1 MQRKTALLVIDV
13 QVGIVEGPEIGP
25 VFQKEDVLQTI
36 TKLISTARSQS
47 IPVVYVQ
54 DLDVAAQDSAEFQIH
69 PEIAPL
75 SGELVIRKKA
85 TDAFQLTEL
94 HKELQARKI
103 NHLAVVGC
111 KTEYCVDTTC
121 RRATTLGYDVTL
133 VADAHSTTGND
144 VLSAERIIA
153 HHNALLHGLDNVSGF
168 VMVRHSGENVFE
180 PTHDQYR

>member
-75 SGELVIRKKA
+75 SGELVIRKKQQ
-85 TDAFQLTEL
+85 TRFSSRNCTKNFKRGKSTIWQSSV
-94 HKELQARKI
+94 ARR
-103 NHLAVVGC
+103 NTA
-111 KTEYCVDTTC
+111 
-121 RRATTLGYDVTL
+121 
-133 VADAHSTTGND
+133 
-144 VLSAERIIA
+144 
-153 HHNALLHGLDNVSGF
+153 
-168 VMVRHSGENVFE
+168 
-180 PTHDQYR
+180 